1 VPAKRV
7 RTYGG
12 TPTARLK
19 KFIVDI
25 LREPAVGKIDFH
37 LQTVQ
42 VNGSGLRDI
51 ARIIQ
56 KGDIQIYL
64 YGGLSSEAKYFP
76 KRDALAVKSMSNELA
91 FKGLIV
97 HEAVHALLDLKK
109 ASRMT
114 VLSNEVAAYIAQVL
128 YLLYSGEED
137 FSTSPRV
144 FQETLKLVQQYN
156 LTKGNVWLRW
166 THYQHLRTVV
176 QQDPLYRKV
185 SDSKL
190 MPADGIRGR

>member
-56 KGDIQIYL
+56 K
-64 YGGLSSEAKYFP
+64 SSEAKYFP

-109 ASRMT
+109 ATRMT